1 MVLDHGQEKTAKGRQ
16 HQPGDEKQ
24 DHKDDLCKRAEV
36 RQPGFIHGNHRNSLI
51 LLQKYCFLIKIG
63 HIELGDC
70 PLIMAPMEDVTDMPF
85 RAICKQFGADLL
97 ITEFVSSEGLIRE
110 ADKSTGKMKFG
121 EEERP
126 IGIQIFGDSVESMRK
141 AAIIAESMQPDFIDL
156 NFGCPVKKV
165 VVRGGGAALLNDLP
179 KMVAMTEAVV
189 RAVKLPVTAK
199 TRLGWDDASRNILEI
214 AERLQ
219 DAGIRAISIHGRTR
233 AQLYGG
239 KADWTLIGKV
249 KNDPDIRIP
258 VFGNGD
264 ITGAVVAKEMKV
276 RYGVD
281 GLMIGRA
288 AVGNPWIFRECRAYL
303 KNGELIPPPSLQER
317 VEILRIHLQRSV
329 EYKGERRTIL
339 EMRKFYSGY
348 FRGVPDFKKHR
359 MQLMTLDDLERVQE
373 LIGRIAGSPG

>member
-1 MVLDHGQEKTAKGRQ
+1 MV
-16 HQPGDEKQ
+16 
-24 DHKDDLCKRAEV
+24 
-36 RQPGFIHGNHRNSLI
+36 
-51 LLQKYCFLIKIG
+51 KIG

-70 PLIMAPMEDVTDMPF
+70 PLIMAPMEDITDMPF
-85 RAICKQFGADLL
+85 RSLCKQFGADLL

-110 ADKSTGKMKFG
+110 ADKSTNKMKFG
-121 EEERP
+121 QDERP

-141 AAIIAESMQPDFIDL
+141 AAIIAESLQPDFIDL

-179 KMVAMTEAVV
+179 KMAAMTEAVV
-189 RAVKLPVTAK
+189 KAVKIPVTAK
-199 TRLGWDDASRNILEI
+199 TRLGWDDARQNIMEI

-219 DAGIRAISIHGRTR
+219 DVGIQAISIHGRTR

-249 KNDPDIRIP
+249 KCNPHIHIP

-264 ITGAVVAKEMKV
+264 ITGAVVAKEMKD

-288 AVGNPWIFRECRAYL
+288 AVGNPWIFRECKAYL
-303 KNGELIPPPSLQER
+303 NKEELIPPPSLQER
-317 VEILRIHLQRSV
+317 VDILRIHLQRSID
-329 EYKGERRTIL
+329 YKGERNTLL

-348 FRGVPDFKKHR
+348 FRGIPDFKKYR
-359 MQLMTLDDLERVQE
+359 MMLMTLDEMDRVLE
-373 LIGRIAGSPG
+373 LIDKIADR